1 MPVSNQKEFTA
12 SLDRRTYTGLRD
24 YVIILLMLDTGVRT
38 KELLSLRNT
47 DYFRNGKYL
56 CIEKNIAKTRKKRIA
71 YLSSSTANVYDIF
84 EAGIEKGRHLIA
96 INQEMMV
103 KEGLITAEESKAAMD
118 RMAFTMDKKCFRDCC
133 LVVESTVERMDIK
146 QNFFAEVSEIAPKE
160 ALLATN
166 TSGLHITEIA
176 KACKYPERFMGQ
188 HWLNPPRLLP
198 LCEIIAGEETSQE
211 NLQKMR
217 ELVVGLPGNGTIP
230 AVESQR
236 ILLAKH
242 AGMKILDLVREDVR
256 PRDIVTEKSIKK
268 RPGGYGPGLHLCP
281 GDGRSVLRRQPRRVH
296 RPRVPG
302 GGGPRPSGRGGLFYL
317 RMGFCQSNCQWA
329 GSGSASLYE
338 G

>member
-1 MPVSNQKEFTA
+1 MNTNKVAMAGAGVMGA
-12 SLDRRTYTGLRD
+12 SLAQVYALAGYETY
-24 YVIILLMLDTGVRT
+24 
-38 KELLSLRNT
+38 
-47 DYFRNGKYL
+47 
-56 CIEKNIAKTRKKRIA
+56 
-71 YLSSSTANVYDIF
+71 VYDIF
-84 EAGIEKGRHLIA
+84 EAGIEKGKHLIA